1 MMNSRIKFD
10 LLIHDLKG
18 PLAVMESGVVSLLR
32 REEKYGPLTESQK
45 KVLKRVLRNIKV
57 TQTLVN
63 DALELGRSSEG
74 IIHKEKILVSK
85 LVNEAL
91 IELFDLMSCDKT
103 DALKECRDVKE
114 VKKLLSQEGI
124 ILDMD
129 EGLWNKELVIDKR
142 KINQILR
149 NLLSNALKYRKKE
162 VLIQIKENDKH
173 LILSVQDDGEGIPP
187 SYHENI
193 FKCYFQMDQGKE
205 YCVRGH
211 GIGLAGVMI
220 LVEDMGGELTL
231 ESDVGKG
238 AKFSVKLPLEK
249 G

>member
-1 MMNSRIKFD
+1 MINHRIKLD

-18 PLAVMESGVVSLLR
+18 PLAVMESGVISLLN
-32 REEKYGPLTESQK
+32 REEKYGPLTESQRR
-45 KVLKRVLRNIKV
+45 VLKRVLRNIKV

-74 IIHKEKILVSK
+74 IIHREKTIISHLI
-85 LVNEAL
+85 NQAL
-91 IELFDLMSCDKT
+91 IELFDLMSCEST
-103 DALKECRDVKE
+103 EVLKECKDIKNVKE
-114 VKKLLSQEGI
+114 LLQKEGI
-124 ILDMD
+124 ILEID
-129 EGLWNKELVIDKR
+129 EKIWNKEVFLDER
-142 KINQILR
+142 KMSQILR

-162 VLIQIKENDKH
+162 VIIQVDENDKC
-173 LILSVQDDGEGIPP
+173 LILSVKDDGEGIPP

-193 FKCYFQMDQGKE
+193 FKCYFQLDQSKE

-211 GIGLAGVMI
+211 GLGLAGVMI

-238 AKFSVKLPLEK
+238 AKFCVRLPLE
-249 G
+249 